1 MNSKDVTITVIDA
14 IANVNSTITFAIEK
28 IVEAFVPPEGL
39 SNSETDDA
47 HIMHK
52 RMAAYEVISTVH
64 SAIKKSADQTK
75 KDLDIQLNEMGIDPS
90 PKPGQL
96 IELYSD
102 NLFVFDKKQNQDG
115 TTTLVTDLV
124 TQLARLGVEKDVVD
138 KALKQATKPKRGNV
152 YYQIGTK

>member
-14 IANVNSTITFAIEK
+14 IANVSSTITFAIEK

-47 HIMHK
+47 HIMHR

-96 IELYSD
+96 VELYSD

-124 TQLARLGVEKDVVD
+124 TQLARLGVEKAVVD
-138 KALKQATKPKRGNV
+138 KALKEATKSKRGNV

>member
-14 IANVNSTITFAIEK
+14 IANVSSTITFAIEK

-39 SNSETDDA
+39 SNSETDNA

-64 SAIKKSADQTK
+64 SAIKKSADQAK

-115 TTTLVTDLV
+115 TTTLVTDLI

>member
-52 RMAAYEVISTVH
+52 RMAAYEVVSTVH
-64 SAIKKSADQTK
+64 RSIT
-75 KDLDIQLNEMGIDPS
+75 
-90 PKPGQL
+90 
-96 IELYSD
+96 
-102 NLFVFDKKQNQDG
+102 
-115 TTTLVTDLV
+115 
-124 TQLARLGVEKDVVD
+124 
-138 KALKQATKPKRGNV
+138 
-152 YYQIGTK
+152 

>member
-14 IANVNSTITFAIEK
+14 IANVSSTITFAIEK

-39 SNSETDDA
+39 SNSETDNA

-64 SAIKKSADQTK
+64 SAIKKSADQAK

-96 IELYSD
+96 VELYSD

>member
-1 MNSKDVTITVIDA
+1 
-14 IANVNSTITFAIEK
+14 
-28 IVEAFVPPEGL
+28 
-39 SNSETDDA
+39 
-47 HIMHK
+47 
-52 RMAAYEVISTVH
+52 
-64 SAIKKSADQTK
+64 
-75 KDLDIQLNEMGIDPS
+75 MGIDPS

-96 IELYSD
+96 VELYSD